1 MQSKLVKSPLNY
13 IGGKYKLL
21 KQILPL
27 FPDNIDT
34 MVDLFCGG
42 CNVGVNVNAN
52 RIIAIDKLDVLIN
65 LMKIFKELNTH
76 DIINKIEDNIR
87 KFNLSNTL
95 EYGYEYYNTNS
106 ADGLAKVNKSNFLK
120 LRNYINHMTNKE
132 SAEYN
137 ISLYTLII
145 FSFNN
150 QIRFNSKGE
159 FNIPVG
165 KRDFNKKIRNN
176 LIDFIE
182 RLQSIDITFVCEDF
196 INYDYSR
203 LDKDDFVYADPPY
216 LITCATYNE
225 QNSWTET
232 DEINLLNL
240 LDDLNA
246 KGIRFA
252 LSNVLENKGKSNDI
266 LKDWS
271 KKYNIHYLNYSYN
284 NSNYQIKDKT
294 NKSIEVLITNY

>member
-65 LMKIFKELNTH
+65 LLKVFKELNIN

-165 KRDFNKKIRNN
+165 KRDFNKKIRKN
-176 LIDFIE
+176 LIDFIK
-182 RLQSIDITFVCEDF
+182 RLQSLDIAFVCEDF
-196 INYDYSR
+196 INYDFSK
-203 LDKDDFVYADPPY
+203 LGKDDFVYADPPY

-240 LDDLNA
+240 LDSLNS

-252 LSNVLENKGKSNDI
+252 LSNVLESKGKSNDI
-266 LKDWS
+266 LKEWS
-271 KKYNIHYLNYSYN
+271 KKYNVHYLNYNYN

>member
-65 LMKIFKELNTH
+65 LLKVFKELNIN

-95 EYGYEYYNTNS
+95 EYGYEHYNTNS

-132 SAEYN
+132 CVEYN

-240 LDDLNA
+240 LDSLNS
-246 KGIRFA
+246 KSIRFA
-252 LSNVLENKGKSNDI
+252 LSNVLESKGKSNDI
-266 LKDWS
+266 LKEWS
-271 KKYNIHYLNYSYN
+271 KKYNVHYLNYNYN

>member
-252 LSNVLENKGKSNDI
+252 LSNVLESKGKSNDI

>member
-240 LDDLNA
+240 LDSLNS

-252 LSNVLENKGKSNDI
+252 LSNVLESKGKSNDI
-266 LKDWS
+266 LKEWS
-271 KKYNIHYLNYSYN
+271 KKYNVHYLNYNYN

>member
-95 EYGYEYYNTNS
+95 EYGYEYYNANS

-120 LRNYINHMTNKE
+120 LRNYINNMTNKE
-132 SAEYN
+132 SVEYY
-137 ISLYTLII
+137 ILLYTLII
-145 FSFNN
+145 FAFNN

-165 KRDFNKKIRNN
+165 KRDFNRNIRNN
-176 LIDFIE
+176 LVSFIE
-182 RLQSIDITFVCEDF
+182 RLHTIDITFVCEDF
-196 INYDYSR
+196 INYDFSS
-203 LDKDDFVYADPPY
+203 LGKNDFVYADPPY

-225 QNSWTET
+225 QNSWTKT

-240 LDDLNA
+240 LDSLNS

-252 LSNVLENKGKSNDI
+252 LSNVLESKGKSNDI
-266 LKDWS
+266 LKEWS
-271 KKYNIHYLNYSYN
+271 KKYNVHYLNYSYN
-284 NSNYQIKDKT
+284 NSNYQIKDKS

>member
-42 CNVGVNVNAN
+42 CNVGINVNAN

-65 LMKIFKELNTH
+65 LLKIFKELNTN

-95 EYGYEYYNTNS
+95 EYGYEYYNANS
-106 ADGLAKVNKSNFLK
+106 ADGLAKVNKGNFLK
-120 LRNYINHMTNKE
+120 LRNYINNMTNKK
-132 SAEYN
+132 SVEYY

-246 KGIRFA
+246 KSIRFA
-252 LSNVLENKGKSNDI
+252 LSNVLESKGKSNNI
-266 LKDWS
+266 LKEWS
-271 KKYNIHYLNYSYN
+271 KKYNVHYLNYSYN
-284 NSNYQIKDKT
+284 NSNYQIKDKS

>member
-252 LSNVLENKGKSNDI
+252 LSNVLESKEKSNDI

>member
-182 RLQSIDITFVCEDF
+182 RLQSIDITFMCEDF

-240 LDDLNA
+240 LDSLNS

-252 LSNVLENKGKSNDI
+252 LSNVLESKGKSNDI
-266 LKDWS
+266 LKEWS
-271 KKYNIHYLNYSYN
+271 KKYNVHYLNYNYN

>member
-76 DIINKIEDNIR
+76 HIINEIEDNIR

-182 RLQSIDITFVCEDF
+182 RLQSIDITFVCENF

-240 LDDLNA
+240 LGSLNN

-252 LSNVLENKGKSNDI
+252 LSNVLESKGKSNDI
-266 LKDWS
+266 LKEWS
-271 KKYNIHYLNYSYN
+271 KKYNVHYLNYNYN

-294 NKSIEVLITNY
+294 NNSIEVLITNY

>member
-13 IGGKYKLL
+13 TGGKYRLL

-27 FPDNIDT
+27 FPDNINV
-34 MVDLFCGG
+34 MIDLFCGG

-52 RIIAIDKLDVLIN
+52 KIIAIDKLNIIIN
-65 LMKIFKELNTH
+65 LMKIFKELSTEV
-76 DIINKIEDNIR
+76 IIEKIKDNIY
-87 KFNLSNTL
+87 KFNLSDTSK
-95 EYGYEYYNTNS
+95 YGYDYYNANS
-106 ADGLAKVNKSNFLK
+106 SDGLAKVNKNNFLK
-120 LRNYINHMTNKE
+120 LRNYINHMANKE
-132 SAEYN
+132 SVEYY
-137 ISLYTLII
+137 ILLYTLII
-145 FSFNN
+145 YAFNN
-150 QIRFNSKGE
+150 QIRFNAKGD

-165 KRDFNKKIRNN
+165 KRDFNENIKNN
-176 LIDFIE
+176 LLSFIE
-182 RLQSIDITFVCEDF
+182 RLQSINIEFVCMDF
-196 INYDYSR
+196 NNYDYSR
-203 LDKDDFVYADPPY
+203 LGKDDFVYADPPY

-240 LDDLNA
+240 LDSLDNR
-246 KGIRFA
+246 GIRFA

-266 LKDWS
+266 LKEWS
-271 KKYNIHYLNYSYN
+271 KKYNVHYLNYSYN

>member
-13 IGGKYKLL
+13 TGGKYRLL

-27 FPDNIDT
+27 FPDNINV
-34 MVDLFCGG
+34 MIDLFCGG

-52 RIIAIDKLDVLIN
+52 KIIAIDKLNIIIN
-65 LMKIFKELNTH
+65 LMKIFKELSTEV
-76 DIINKIEDNIR
+76 IIEKIKDNIY
-87 KFNLSNTL
+87 KFNLSNTSK
-95 EYGYEYYNTNS
+95 YGYDYYNANS
-106 ADGLAKVNKSNFLK
+106 SDGLAKVNKNNFLK
-120 LRNYINHMTNKE
+120 LRNYINNMTNKE
-132 SAEYN
+132 SVEYY
-137 ISLYTLII
+137 ILLYTLII
-145 FSFNN
+145 YAFNT
-150 QIRFNSKGE
+150 QIRFNAKGD

-165 KRDFNKKIRNN
+165 KRDFNKNIKNN
-176 LIDFIE
+176 LLSFIE
-182 RLQSIDITFVCEDF
+182 RLQSINIEFVCMDF
-196 INYDYSR
+196 NNYDYSR
-203 LDKDDFVYADPPY
+203 LSKDDFVYADPPY

-240 LDDLNA
+240 LDSLDNR
-246 KGIRFA
+246 GIRFA

-266 LKDWS
+266 LKEWS
-271 KKYNIHYLNYSYN
+271 KKYNVYYLNYSYN

>member
-21 KQILPL
+21 EQILPL
-27 FPDNIDT
+27 FPNNIDT
-34 MVDLFCGG
+34 MIDLFCGG
-42 CNVGVNVNAN
+42 CNVGVNVNAKK
-52 RIIAIDKLDVLIN
+52 IIAIDKLDVLIN
-65 LMKIFKELNTH
+65 IMKIFKELNTN
-76 DIINKIEDNIR
+76 DIINKIEDIIL
-87 KFNLSNTL
+87 KFNLSNTFK
-95 EYGYEYYNTNS
+95 YGYKYYNANS
-106 ADGLAKVNKSNFLK
+106 ADGLAKVNKNNFLK
-120 LRNYINHMTNKE
+120 LRNHINNMINKE
-132 SAEYN
+132 SVEYY
-137 ISLYTLII
+137 ISLYALIV
-145 FSFNN
+145 FAFNN

-165 KRDFNKKIRNN
+165 KRDFNNSIRNN
-176 LIDFIE
+176 LISFIE
-182 RLQSIDITFVCEDF
+182 RLQSIDITFVCQDF
-196 INYDYSR
+196 FNYDYSG

-240 LDDLNA
+240 LDSLNG

-252 LSNVLENKGKSNDI
+252 LSNVLESKGKSNDI
-266 LKDWS
+266 LKEWS
-271 KKYNIHYLNYSYN
+271 KKYNAHYLNYSYN

-294 NKSIEVLITNY
+294 DKSIEVLITNY